1 MYYKEVMEPYLDTN
15 LISGNTI
22 LKDALSLMQEN
33 QLSMLIIYDENCIS
47 GILTKDALL
56 TAYSQEISIYKDVKE
71 VLKTSY
77 RLVNENEEITEY
89 LLVDALFLIVID
101 DCRNIRGIV
110 SQEIFSRQLLKLS
123 MEKMKKEIQTKKILH
138 QEDLV
143 DREKEPYDT
152 NYFIDYY
159 NRITKLMYINK
170 ELWDIIEFSSDS
182 IYVTDG
188 EGTTVYANDAFERMT
203 GAAVSTVLGKTVFE
217 AEGKGIYKPSISA
230 IVLKEKRQVT
240 LIQRGINGKDLIVTG
255 TPVFD
260 IDGKIY
266 MVICNSK
273 DIDELSVLKNY
284 LLNIKSSSVKSNSDS
299 TTGQK
304 IIYTSEYMR
313 NLMKMVNRVVPL
325 DTTILI
331 SGESGTGKG
340 LIARYIHEN
349 SNRSDG
355 KMIEINCSAIP
366 DSLFES
372 ELFGYESGAFT
383 GAKKE
388 GKPGIIEMAD
398 KGTLFLDE
406 IGDMPMHMQVK
417 LLKVLQDREVTRV
430 GALHPIRIDVR
441 IIAASNKDLK
451 QLIEKELFRAD
462 LYYRLNV
469 FPISIA
475 PLRERREDVYTLL
488 QHFLLYY
495 NKKHRNNLV
504 LTQEAQDKIAGYRW
518 AGNVR
523 ELEHFIERLVII
535 KDGIVGAN
543 DLDIEQDINM
553 EKIAVRVD
561 KILPLKEA
569 VAETERQLI
578 GLAMK
583 ITENSYGIAELLEI
597 SQASAHRKIKKYT

>member
-1 MYYKEVMEPYLDTN
+1 MYYKEVMEPYLDAN
-15 LISGNTI
+15 LINGNTI
-22 LKDALSLMQEN
+22 LKDALAVMQEN
-33 QLSMLIIYDENCIS
+33 QLSILIICDEHCIS

-56 TAYSQEISIYKDVKE
+56 TAYGLEVSINKAVKDIWKP
-71 VLKTSY
+71 SY
-77 RLVNENEEITEY
+77 GLVNENEEITED
-89 LLVDALFLIVID
+89 LLINVPFLIVVDEFRTIK
-101 DCRNIRGIV
+101 GIV
-110 SQEIFSRQLLKLS
+110 SQEIFSRQLLKWS

-143 DREKEPYDT
+143 DGEKEPYDT

-159 NRITKLMYINK
+159 NRITKLIYINK

-217 AEGKGIYKPSISA
+217 AEEKGIYKPSISA
-230 IVLKEKRQVT
+230 LVLKEKRQVT

-299 TTGQK
+299 TTKQK
-304 IIYTSEYMR
+304 IIYTSEYMS
-313 NLMKMVNRVVPL
+313 NLMKMVNKVVQL

-349 SNRSDG
+349 SNRSDE

-366 DSLFES
+366 ESLFES

-388 GKPGIIEMAD
+388 GKPGIIEMAN

-417 LLKVLQDREVTRV
+417 LLKMLQDRQVTRV
-430 GALHPIRIDVR
+430 GALEPIKIDVR
-441 IIAASNKDLK
+441 IIAATNKDLK
-451 QLIEKELFRAD
+451 QLIDKELFRAD

-469 FPISIA
+469 FPIGIA
-475 PLRERREDVYTLL
+475 PLRERSEDIYTLL
-488 QHFLLYY
+488 QHFVLYY
-495 NKKHRNNLV
+495 NKKHSNNLV
-504 LTQEAQDKIAGYRW
+504 LTQEAQDKIAGYGW
-518 AGNVR
+518 PGNVR

-535 KDGIVGAN
+535 KEGIVGAN
-543 DLDIEQDINM
+543 DLDLEQDLTM
-553 EKIAVRVD
+553 EKIAVRVN
-561 KILPLKEA
+561 KIVPLKEA
-569 VAETERQLI
+569 VDETERQLI

-583 ITENSYGIAELLEI
+583 ITKNSYSVAELLEI
-597 SQASAHRKIKKYT
+597 SQASAHRKIKKYS